1 MFKSALVSLATDTT
15 AATTAASTV
24 IPWTKEDYKF
34 AFSTCYE
41 VATSTLAGSKAANDL
56 ETDAT
61 KKKSAE
67 VAYTKL
73 WEEIVNN
80 CIGLAACEKGAK
92 SAINVNDASNKKSF
106 DDAFAA
112 ADKTASEK
120 VAADATKATVMKLKL
135 IRLFAKLSQL
145 LPQQMQLQNDLEI

>member
-1 MFKSALVSLATDTT
+1 MKTMFKSALVSLATDTT
-15 AATTAASTV
+15 TTASTV

-56 ETDAT
+56 ETDAE

-106 DDAFAA
+106 DDAFAT

-120 VAADATKATVMKLKL
+120 VAADATKATVYETEVDKIICK
-135 IRLFAKLSQL
+135 AVPTASSTNAASK
-145 LPQQMQLQNDLEI
+145 